1 MSTRRTLV
9 ILAASLA
16 IAGCTSNTA
25 SKSAANGRQSIK
37 ITSDKASCTA
47 STATAKSG
55 TVTFDVQNKSSEV
68 TEFYLLA
75 ADGLR
80 IVGEVEN
87 IGPGISRN
95 LIVSAAPGEYFTAC
109 KPGMKG
115 DGIRSKFTVTQGA
128 ATAVDASTAD
138 LLKTATDQYGSYV
151 REQIAQLS
159 EKTETFATLYVSG
172 DDAKAREMYPAART
186 HWERIEPVAE
196 SLGDLDPRL
205 DLREADLEPGQDW
218 TGWHRAE
225 KDLWPPK
232 DAPYTALTSA
242 ERKKLSDL
250 LVADTKELVERVK
263 TLTFD
268 GAQLGNGAKE
278 LLDEVATGKVTG
290 EEEIWS
296 HTDLSDFQANVD
308 GARIAYEVLAPV
320 LKVKDPKLGDTLAQ
334 EFKTLQAMLDTH
346 RSGSTFKLYNELSET
361 QIKELA
367 NSVSALGEPLSR
379 LTAAVV
385 S

>member
-1 MSTRRTLV
+1 MTTRSNLA
-9 ILAASLA
+9 ILAFVVSFAS
-16 IAGCTSNTA
+16 CTSDTTSA
-25 SKSAANGRQSIK
+25 STMGGRQSIK
-37 ITSDKASCTA
+37 ITSDKATCTA
-47 STATAKSG
+47 SASTAKSG
-55 TVTFDVQNKSSEV
+55 TVTFEVQNKGSEV

-75 ADGLR
+75 SDGLR

-95 LIVSAAPGEYFTAC
+95 LIVRAAPGDYFTTC

-115 DGIRSKFTVTQGA
+115 DGIRSKFNVSEGA
-128 ATAVDASTAD
+128 TTAADATTAE
-138 LLKTATDQYGSYV
+138 LLKTATDQYASYV
-151 REQIAQLS
+151 REQVAQLS
-159 EKTETFATLYVSG
+159 EKTEVFATLFASG
-172 DDAKAREMYPAART
+172 DDGKARGMYPVART

-205 DLREADLEPGQDW
+205 DFREADLEPGQEW

-232 DAPYTALTSA
+232 DAPYTPLTTA
-242 ERKKLSDL
+242 ERTKLSDQ

-263 TLTFD
+263 TRTFD

-296 HTDLSDFQANVD
+296 RTDLVDFQANVD
-308 GARIAYEVLAPV
+308 GARIAFEVLQPV
-320 LKVKDPKLGDTLAQ
+320 LRVRDPGLGDTLGQRFSA
-334 EFKTLQAMLDTH
+334 LQTVLDTH
-346 RSGSTFKLYNELSET
+346 RVGATFKFYNELSES
-361 QIKELA
+361 QIKALA
-367 NSVSALGEPLSR
+367 DSVSALGEPLSK

-385 S
+385 L

>member
-1 MSTRRTLV
+1 MSTR
-9 ILAASLA
+9 SNLA
-16 IAGCTSNTA
+16 IFVAVIAATGCTSNTTSTKTA
-25 SKSAANGRQSIK
+25 GGRQSIK
-37 ITSDKASCTA
+37 ITSDKTSCTA
-47 STATAKSG
+47 STSTAQSG
-55 TVTFDVQNKSSEV
+55 TVTFEVQNKGADV

-75 ADGLR
+75 SDGLR

-95 LIVSAAPGEYFTAC
+95 LIVRATPGDYFTTC

-115 DGIRSKFTVTQGA
+115 DGIRAKFKVTEGA
-128 ATAVDASTAD
+128 ATAADASTAE
-138 LLKTATDQYGSYV
+138 LLKTATDQYGAYV

-159 EKTETFATLYVSG
+159 EKTDTFAALYASG
-172 DDAKAREMYPAART
+172 DDAKAREMYPIART

-205 DLREADLEPGQDW
+205 DFREADLEPGQDW

-232 DAPYTALTSA
+232 DASYTALTPGD
-242 ERKKLSDL
+242 RKKLSDL

-308 GARIAYEVLAPV
+308 GARIAYEVLQPV
-320 LKVKDPKLGDTLAQ
+320 LKVKDPALADTLGRRFGA
-334 EFKTLQAMLDTH
+334 LQTVLDTH
-346 RSGSTFKLYNELSET
+346 RSGTTFKLYNELSDA

-367 NSVSALGEPLSR
+367 TSVSALGEPLSK

-385 S
+385 L

>member
-1 MSTRRTLV
+1 MNARSKLAV
-9 ILAASLA
+9 LAALVSVT
-16 IAGCTSNTA
+16 GCTSNTNSA
-25 SKSAANGRQSIK
+25 STADARQSIK
-37 ITSDKASCTA
+37 VTSDRASCTA
-47 STATAKSG
+47 SASTARSG
-55 TVTFDVQNKSSEV
+55 TVTFEVQNKGSEV

-95 LIVSAAPGEYFTAC
+95 LIVRAAPGEYFTTC

-115 DGIRSKFTVTQGA
+115 DGIRSKFKVTEGPTTA
-128 ATAVDASTAD
+128 ADASTAD
-138 LLKTATDQYGSYV
+138 LLKTATDQYASYV
-151 REQIAQLS
+151 REQVSQLS
-159 EKTETFATLYVSG
+159 EKTAAFAALYASG
-172 DDAKAREMYPAART
+172 EDAKARDLYPVART

-205 DLREADLEPGQDW
+205 DLREADLEPGQEW

-232 DAPYTALTSA
+232 GVPYTPLSPA
-242 ERKKLSDL
+242 ERTKVSDL
-250 LVADTKELVERVK
+250 LVADTTELVERVK

-268 GAQLGNGAKE
+268 EAQLGNGAKE
-278 LLDEVATGKVTG
+278 LLDEVATTKVTG

-296 HTDLSDFQANVD
+296 RTDLSDFQANVD
-308 GARIAYEVLAPV
+308 GARIAFEVLQPV
-320 LKVKDPKLGDTLAQ
+320 LKVKAPALGDTLRQRFGALQ
-334 EFKTLQAMLDTH
+334 TLLDTH
-346 RSGSTFKLYNELSET
+346 RSGAGSKFYNELSDTE
-361 QIKELA
+361 IKVLA
-367 NSVSALGEPLSR
+367 DSVSALGEPLSK

-385 S
+385 Q

>member
-1 MSTRRTLV
+1 MSSRRNLV
-9 ILAASLA
+9 ILAVF
-16 IAGCTSNTA
+16 IALTGCTSNTA
-25 SKSAANGRQSIK
+25 STSATNGRQSIK
-37 ITSDKASCTA
+37 ITSDKVSCKASA
-47 STATAKSG
+47 ATAKSG

-75 ADGLR
+75 SDGLR

-95 LIVSAAPGEYFTAC
+95 LIVSAAPGDYFTAC

-115 DGIRSKFTVTQGA
+115 DGIRSKFTVTQGTVTA
-128 ATAVDASTAD
+128 ADASTAD
-138 LLKTATDQYGSYV
+138 LLKTATDQYASYV
-151 REQIAQLS
+151 REQVAQLS
-159 EKTETFATLYVSG
+159 EKTETFATLYASG

-205 DLREADLEPGQDW
+205 DLREADLEPGQEW

-232 DAPYTALTSA
+232 EGLYSALTPA
-242 ERKKLSDL
+242 ERKKLSDS

-263 TLTFD
+263 ALTFD

-308 GARIAYEVLAPV
+308 GARIAYEVLQPV
-320 LKVKDPKLGDTLAQ
+320 LKVKDPALGDTLGQRFSA
-334 EFKTLQAMLDTH
+334 LQALLDTH
-346 RSGSTFKLYNELSET
+346 RSGSTFKLYNELSDS

-379 LTAAVV
+379 LTAAAV